1 MTEEIAEQAT
11 QIREEFNKI
20 DTDGTGKINYK
31 DVGNLL
37 NNLEIEFTDEQ
48 LQEITTK
55 SNIKDTDKV
64 TFDKFLAIY
73 NAFVKEKHKKEDF
86 IAALKVFD
94 EDNDGKITRDELGM
108 LLDNLGESITQEDQ
122 NELIS
127 QADPDNSGFI
137 EFEFLVDLLMNS

>member
-1 MTEEIAEQAT
+1 MTEEIAELAA

-20 DTDGTGKINYK
+20 DTDSTGKINYK
-31 DVGNLL
+31 DIGDLL

-64 TFDKFLAIY
+64 TFDKFLAVY
-73 NAFVKEKHKKEDF
+73 NALVKEKHKKEDF
-86 IAALKVFD
+86 IAALKAFD

-127 QADPDNSGFI
+127 QADPENSGFI